1 MTREFEREMK
11 RNTKM
16 KKILVATLAVFVSVS
31 VLFAQTMNTD
41 LRNATFPGSTPGFGV
56 IPATDPYLGTT
67 TVKGSLPET
76 MVDWV
81 LVELRSTASG
91 ATVAQAVGCLLAD
104 GSVTDTTGVNGLSFV
119 GLESSS
125 AYYIVVKHR
134 NHLAIMSSSA
144 VSIDESNTEDYD
156 FTVSGAAYGGDVLA
170 VKQVGSEYAMIASD
184 SDGNGLVQTTDKN
197 GYWATQVGQAGYKS
211 ADFDMNGF
219 VQTTD
224 KSGYYENNV
233 GKASQVPAQ

>member
-16 KKILVATLAVFVSVS
+16 KKILVATYEGSVS
-31 VLFAQTMNTD
+31 
-41 LRNATFPGSTPGFGV
+41 GFGV

-170 VKQVGSEYAMIASD
+170 VKQVGSDYAMIAGD
-184 SDGNGLVQTTDKN
+184 GDGNTQIQISDKTAWNTQSGLS
-197 GYWATQVGQAGYKS
+197 GYNS
-211 ADFDMNGF
+211 ADYDMNGF
-219 VQTTD
+219 VQTND
-224 KSGYYENNV
+224 VSFYYGSSGS
-233 GKASQVPAQ
+233 ASQVPVQP

>member
-31 VLFAQTMNTD
+31 MLFAQTTMNTK
-41 LRNATFPGSTPGFGV
+41 LRSATYEGSVSGFGV

-119 GLESSS
+119 GLESS
-125 AYYIVVKHR
+125 
-134 NHLAIMSSSA
+134 
-144 VSIDESNTEDYD
+144 
-156 FTVSGAAYGGDVLA
+156 
-170 VKQVGSEYAMIASD
+170 
-184 SDGNGLVQTTDKN
+184 
-197 GYWATQVGQAGYKS
+197 
-211 ADFDMNGF
+211 
-219 VQTTD
+219 
-224 KSGYYENNV
+224 
-233 GKASQVPAQ
+233 